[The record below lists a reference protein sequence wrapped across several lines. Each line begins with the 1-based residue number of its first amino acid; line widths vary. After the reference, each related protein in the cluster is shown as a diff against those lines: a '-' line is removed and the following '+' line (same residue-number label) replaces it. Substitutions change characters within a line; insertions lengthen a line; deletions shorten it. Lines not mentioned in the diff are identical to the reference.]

1 MFCLCVRECVYARA
15 RAYWMLFPVGR
26 EKDVALAPDQCDVN
40 STGFCFNGKHAH
52 ELRVKFE
59 QLGGAA
65 SDSNLSCEST
75 PRKHGSDLPIRTRTP
90 RDAAILPWRV
100 KREQEREQVLQR
112 IQRGGAGRHQGNA
125 SQTAG
130 KNASTKH
137 PSKEE
142 DFATKQPAK
151 EQDASELS
159 HGEKM
164 AAARWAEAQ
173 ARWDKR
179 YEELLA
185 FREKNGYNF
194 ETMNCSDKMAYGCEL
209 YWWTQNQRQV
219 YKNGMHPPP
228 FRLLCVPWIPPPLS
242 RALERFASDSDANA

>member
-1 MFCLCVRECVYARA
+1 M
-15 RAYWMLFPVGR
+15 
-26 EKDVALAPDQCDVN
+26 
-40 STGFCFNGKHAH
+40 
-52 ELRVKFE
+52 
-59 QLGGAA
+59 
-65 SDSNLSCEST
+65 
-75 PRKHGSDLPIRTRTP
+75 
-90 RDAAILPWRV
+90 
-100 KREQEREQVLQR
+100 
-112 IQRGGAGRHQGNA
+112 QRGGAGRHQGNA
-125 SQTAG
+125 SQTAV
-130 KNASTKH
+130 KNASTKQ
-137 PSKEE
+137 PAKEE
-142 DFATKQPAK
+142 DSTTKQPAK

-219 YKNGMHPPP
+219 YKNGVHPPP
-228 FRLLCVPWIPPPLS
+228 FRLLCVH
-242 RALERFASDSDANA
+242 